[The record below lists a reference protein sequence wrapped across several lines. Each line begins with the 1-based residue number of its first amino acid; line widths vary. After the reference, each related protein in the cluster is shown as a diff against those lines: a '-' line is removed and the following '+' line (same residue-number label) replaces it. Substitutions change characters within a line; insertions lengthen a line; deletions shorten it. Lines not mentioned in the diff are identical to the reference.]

1 MKLRNHSYEKI
12 LLDEKGDKIKTI
24 ENSGIILPLDDLSIP
39 DLDINFA
46 QYHPSKIR
54 DQMQSLIGSLKFNLK
69 SIDEELYPLLKILKK
84 KIIRALDK
92 VEKNPFDDFFVVLN
106 FDI

>member
-1 MKLRNHSYEKI
+1 
-12 LLDEKGDKIKTI
+12 
-24 ENSGIILPLDDLSIP
+24 
-39 DLDINFA
+39 
-46 QYHPSKIR
+46 
-54 DQMQSLIGSLKFNLK
+54 MQSLIGSLKFNLK

>member
-1 MKLRNHSYEKI
+1 M
-12 LLDEKGDKIKTI
+12 
-24 ENSGIILPLDDLSIP
+24 
-39 DLDINFA
+39 
-46 QYHPSKIR
+46 R

-92 VEKNPFDDFFVVLN
+92 VEKKPFDDFFVVLN
-106 FDI
+106 FDISEIEKVSDSISDLLIIIPENNLPDLKDKLF